1 MSVFLLSSELSF
13 PSPTLADDTGLLAI
27 GGDLRPERLVL
38 AYVNGIFP
46 WYNADEPILW
56 WSPDPRLV
64 LFPAKLHISRRLQ
77 RTLRSKRFQITFDT
91 AFEQT
96 IRACAGSRL
105 EKGEDTWLNE
115 DMVQAY
121 MALHERGIAHSAEAW
136 LNRELVGGLYG
147 VAIGRVFYGESM
159 WARVTDAS
167 KTAFV
172 TLVQQLIQWGFQL
185 IDCQVTT
192 RHLMSFGAEEIPR
205 RLFLQ
210 LLRKYVRLQNTAP
223 VRTWNVFSQIPG
235 LNLPEER

>member
-13 PSPTLADDTGLLAI
+13 PSPAMADSTGLLAI
-27 GGDLRPERLVL
+27 GGDLRPERLIL

-56 WSPDPRLV
+56 WSPNPRLV
-64 LFPAKLHISRRLQ
+64 LFPSKLHISRRLQ
-77 RTLRSKRFQITFDT
+77 RTLRSNRFQITFDT

-96 IRACAGSRL
+96 IRACGESRL
-105 EKGEDTWLNE
+105 AKGEDTWLNS
-115 DMVQAY
+115 DMIQAY

-136 LNRELVGGLYG
+136 LNQELVGGLYG
-147 VAIGRVFYGESM
+147 VAIGQVFYGESM

-172 TLVQQLIQWGFQL
+172 TLVKKLMEWDFQL

-192 RHLMSFGAEEIPR
+192 THLLSFGAEEIPR
-205 RLFLQ
+205 SLFLR
-210 LLRKYVRLQNTAP
+210 LLHKYVRLQNTAP
-223 VRTWNVFSQIPG
+223 VRSWSNAHIQNTGAFH
-235 LNLPEER
+235 